1 VNRQMKQMMAQA
13 QRMQQEM
20 LRMQEELADARVE
33 GTAADGMVTA
43 TVSGAGELVG
53 LSISPGAVDP
63 DDVEMLEDMILVA
76 VRNAVEKSRE
86 MSGEKMRDMGLPGM
100 LGGMQ

>member
-20 LRMQEELADARVE
+20 LRMQDDLAEARVE

-86 MSGEKMRDMGLPGM
+86 MSQERMRDMGLPGM

>member
-1 VNRQMKQMMAQA
+1 MKQMMAQA

-20 LRMQEELADARVE
+20 LRMQDDLAEARVE

-86 MSGEKMRDMGLPGM
+86 MSQERMRDMGLPGM

>member
-1 VNRQMKQMMAQA
+1 MNRQMKQMMAQA

-20 LRMQEELADARVE
+20 LRMQDDLAEARVE

-86 MSGEKMRDMGLPGM
+86 MSQERMRDMGLPGM